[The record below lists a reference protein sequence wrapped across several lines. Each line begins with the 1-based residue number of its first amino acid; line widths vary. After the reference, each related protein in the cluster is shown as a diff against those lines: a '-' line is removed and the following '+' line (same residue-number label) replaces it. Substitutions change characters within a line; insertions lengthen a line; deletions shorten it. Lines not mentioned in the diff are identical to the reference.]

1 MRKIFLIFQLSFYL
15 DTALFTISSIVMLNC
30 IVIDDEQFSVEAIL
44 KYIELIPN
52 LNVAGVYTDPVQA
65 LSAVSAS
72 QDIDLLFMDVD
83 MPSLSG
89 LELAKAL
96 RSKTQKLIFTT
107 AHSKYAF
114 EAYEA
119 DGDAFLLKPYTF
131 GRFSMTINRL
141 FPVKSDQYGNSDY
154 FLVKS
159 KEDDLAIVRVKFD
172 EVIGFES
179 AQNYVKIYLS
189 NNTVLTA
196 YLTLKDVAQLVRSR
210 PEFVQ
215 FHRAFIISIRQI
227 GHIRGNTVQMN
238 NGISFNVG
246 DSYKENFGAFLE
258 NKLLVTSR
266 GKH

>member
-1 MRKIFLIFQLSFYL
+1 
-15 DTALFTISSIVMLNC
+15 MLNC
-30 IVIDDEQFSVEAIL
+30 VVIDDEQFSVEAIL
-44 KYIELIPN
+44 KYIDLIPN
-52 LNVAGVYTDPVQA
+52 LNVAGVYTDPVRA
-65 LSAVSAS
+65 LSAVSSA
-72 QDIDLLFMDVD
+72 QDVDLLFMDVD

-107 AHSKYAF
+107 SHSKYAF

-141 FPVKSDQYGNSDY
+141 FPEKNEPYGNNDY

-159 KEDDLAIVRVKFD
+159 KEDDLAIVKVKFD
-172 EVIGFES
+172 EVICFES
-179 AQNYVKIYLS
+179 AQNYIKIYLT

-196 YLTLKDVAQLVRSR
+196 YLTLKDVAQLVRSQ

-215 FHRAFIISIRQI
+215 FHRAFMISIRQI
-227 GHIRGNTVQMN
+227 VNIKGNTVQMS
-238 NGISFNVG
+238 NGMNFNVG
-246 DSYKENFGAFLE
+246 DSYKENFWAFLE

>member
-1 MRKIFLIFQLSFYL
+1 
-15 DTALFTISSIVMLNC
+15 MLNC
-30 IVIDDEQFSVEAIL
+30 IVIDDEAFSVESIL
-44 KYIELIPN
+44 KYIDLIPN
-52 LNVAGVYTDPVQA
+52 LNVAGVYTDPVRA
-65 LSAVSAS
+65 LSAVSSA

-114 EAYEA
+114 DAYEA

-131 GRFSMTINRL
+131 GKFSMTINRL
-141 FPVKSDQYGNSDY
+141 FPEKNEQYGSNDY

-159 KEDDLAIVRVKFD
+159 KEDDLAIVKIKFD
-172 EVIGFES
+172 DVIAFES
-179 AQNYVKIYLS
+179 AQNYIKIYLS
-189 NNTVLTA
+189 NGNVIMA
-196 YLTLKDVAQLVRSR
+196 YLTLKDVTQLVRSR

-215 FHRAFIISIRQI
+215 FHRAFIISSRQI
-227 GHIRGNTVQMN
+227 GHIRGNTVQMS

-246 DSYKENFGAFLE
+246 DSYKENFSSFLDK
-258 NKLLVTSR
+258 KLLVTSR

>member
-1 MRKIFLIFQLSFYL
+1 
-15 DTALFTISSIVMLNC
+15 MLNC
-30 IVIDDEQFSVEAIL
+30 VVIDDEKFSVEAIL
-44 KYIELIPN
+44 KYIDLIPN
-52 LNVAGVYTDPVQA
+52 LNVTGVYTDPVRA
-65 LSAVSAS
+65 LSAVSSA

-114 EAYEA
+114 DAYEA

-141 FPVKSDQYGNSDY
+141 FPEKNPYGSNDY

-159 KEDDLAIVRVKFD
+159 KEDDLAIVKVRFD
-172 EVIGFES
+172 EVISFES
-179 AQNYVKIYLS
+179 AQNYIKIYLS
-189 NNTVLTA
+189 NNTTIMA